1 VVGNVQRWG
10 QKLKENVVRVWLMRK
25 RRIFFSRS
33 RVGWCE
39 FSARLFSTRVLA
51 MLHAG
56 QDLAFCGTITNALIG
71 NNDARDILQ
80 PFEKF
85 PEKSFGS
92 LFVAPALYQDIQ
104 HAVYD
109 FRSS

>member
-1 VVGNVQRWG
+1 
-10 QKLKENVVRVWLMRK
+10 
-25 RRIFFSRS
+25 
-33 RVGWCE
+33 
-39 FSARLFSTRVLA
+39 
-51 MLHAG
+51 
-56 QDLAFCGTITNALIG
+56 
-71 NNDARDILQ
+71 LQ